1 LLFLY
6 SSIFSILVKSLSD
19 FYLFNFKEGLG
30 MKKTPL
36 FEFEVP
42 IVHRRR
48 SINWDEPVKATR

>member
-1 LLFLY
+1 LFFLY
-6 SSIFSILVKSLSD
+6 SSIFSILVNSLSD
-19 FYLFNFKEGLG
+19 FYIFNFEEGLG

-48 SINWDEPVKATR
+48 PIDWDEPVKATR

>member
-1 LLFLY
+1 
-6 SSIFSILVKSLSD
+6 LVKSLSD